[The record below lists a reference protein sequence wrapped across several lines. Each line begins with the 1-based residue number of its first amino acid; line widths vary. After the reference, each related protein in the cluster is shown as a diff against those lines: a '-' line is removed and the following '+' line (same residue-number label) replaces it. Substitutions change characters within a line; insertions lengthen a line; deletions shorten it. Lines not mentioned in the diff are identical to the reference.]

1 MSSYTVKTQVFEGP
15 FDLLLSLIEERK
27 LSVSDVSLS
36 SVTDD
41 FIKHVNERKGIDIGE
56 TAHFV
61 LVASTLLLIKSKN
74 LLPVLSFSDDEQG
87 DIRDLEK
94 RLRLYERFRSYAQHI
109 RDTFGTR
116 VLFARSETKLFYEP
130 IFSPSSDVTVAA
142 LADASRRVLA
152 SLPKHEAL
160 PEKEVRKVISL
171 EDMISHLA
179 ERVTGALQLS
189 FKDFA
194 QVGKTEKV
202 HVIVSFLA
210 MLELVKQGILSVIQ
224 SEHYSD
230 IDMKSEQISR
240 PRY

>member
-41 FIKHVNERKGIDIGE
+41 FIRHINERKGIDIGE

-61 LVASTLLLIKSKN
+61 LVASTLLLIKSKS
-74 LLPVLSFSDDEQG
+74 LLPVLSFTDDEQG

-94 RLRLYERFRSYAQHI
+94 RLKLYERFRAFAIHI
-109 RDTFGTR
+109 RNAFGQS
-116 VLFARSETKLFYEP
+116 VLYARNDSKLSFDP
-130 IFSPSSDVTVAA
+130 VFSPSRDLTVHA
-142 LADASRRVLA
+142 LHEAGLRVLA
-152 SLPKHEAL
+152 SFPKKEAL

-171 EDMISHLA
+171 EDTISQLA

-194 QVGKTEKV
+194 NVGKAEKV
-202 HVIVSFLA
+202 NVIVSFLA
-210 MLELVKQGILSVIQ
+210 MLELVKQGIVSVIQ
-224 SEHYSD
+224 DEHYAD
-230 IDMKSEQISR
+230 IAMKSEQISA